1 MRGRLVTWIALAVA
15 SVVVAGVVIESAGTW
30 RALGA
35 SEISPVGWLAMAL
48 GVLFSLALGVGLM
61 ALVFFSNRRG
71 YDDQDR
77 NGPE

>member
-1 MRGRLVTWIALAVA
+1 MRQRLLTWIALAVA
-15 SVVVAGVVIESAGTW
+15 IAAVVGVVMEAAGVWSAIGV
-30 RALGA
+30 
-35 SEISPVGWLAMAL
+35 SEISLAGWLAMAL
-48 GVLFSLALGVGLM
+48 GVLFSLGLGVGLM

>member
-1 MRGRLVTWIALAVA
+1 MRRRLFPWIAVA
-15 SVVVAGVVIESAGTW
+15 IVVVAAVVSESAGTW

-35 SEISPVGWLAMAL
+35 SEISLAGWLAMAL
-48 GVLFSLALGVGLM
+48 GVLFSLALGIGLM
-61 ALVFFSNRRG
+61 ALVFFSNRSG

>member
-1 MRGRLVTWIALAVA
+1 MTRRFLPWIALAVA
-15 SVVVAGVVIESAGTW
+15 IVAVVAVAGGAAGTW

-35 SEISPVGWLAMAL
+35 SKISLAGWLAMVL
-48 GVLFSLALGVGLM
+48 GVLFSLGLGIGLM

-77 NGPE
+77 NGP

>member
-1 MRGRLVTWIALAVA
+1 MRRRLAPWIALAVA
-15 SVVVAGVVIESAGTW
+15 VVAVVGVVSESAGVW
-30 RALGA
+30 SGLGA
-35 SEISPVGWLAMAL
+35 SEISPTGWLAMVL

-77 NGPE
+77 NGPA

>member
-1 MRGRLVTWIALAVA
+1 MRARLLGWVALAIAV
-15 SVVVAGVVIESAGTW
+15 VVVAGVVSESAGVW

-35 SEISPVGWLAMAL
+35 SEISLAGWLAMAL
-48 GVLFSLALGVGLM
+48 GALFSLALGIGLM

-77 NGPE
+77 NGPA

>member
-1 MRGRLVTWIALAVA
+1 MSPRLIGWIAVAIAAVA
-15 SVVVAGVVIESAGTW
+15 VVIIGGESAGTW

-35 SEISPVGWLAMAL
+35 SEISLAGWVAMGL

-77 NGPE
+77 NEPE

>member
-1 MRGRLVTWIALAVA
+1 MRRRLVTWIALAVA
-15 SVVVAGVVIESAGTW
+15 VVALVGVASVSAGVW
-30 RALGA
+30 RGLGA
-35 SEISPVGWLAMAL
+35 SEISPMGWLALAL

-77 NGPE
+77 NGPA